1 METEKTKDP
10 VERIAQLLE
19 QHKSALILKV
29 DDEVV
34 KLRQENSALNAR
46 LIEIENAA
54 RKSRIN
60 VPGLEDEKQKFSFFK
75 AVMAIQS
82 RNWDNAGFE
91 KEVFDATRKTMAALG
106 GGTAGG
112 YIVPTIYIPE
122 LIEMLSAES
131 VVASMGATFLRDLQG
146 SPIQIPKQLTG
157 STAYWVGENTSI
169 TASDLTFGQISL
181 TPKKVGALVKLSN
194 TLLKLSNPSAEALV
208 RRDIALSL
216 ALKIDYGALR
226 DSGANK
232 PTGILGTANINTV
245 AIGADGGNLTFDN
258 IIDMEYALAEDNA
271 LRGNLGYIFHPAIR
285 RKFLKTKVAHY
296 SGQTADMEY
305 LIPPMTETTL
315 KGYLGYPYK
324 MTTQIPIDLTK
335 GNGTALTEVYYG
347 NWAEFIIG
355 QWGGMEIMASN
366 ETSDA
371 FEKDQTW
378 VRVLQ
383 EVDFAVRHPESFCV
397 ISDAKAT

>member
-1 METEKTKDP
+1 MDP
-10 VERIAQLLE
+10 VERIAKLLE
-19 QHKSALILKV
+19 EHKSALVLKF
-29 DDEVV
+29 DEETL
-34 KLRQENSALNAR
+34 KMRSENAALNAR
-46 LIEIENAA
+46 LEEIENKA
-54 RKSRIN
+54 RPTRVH

-75 AVMAIQS
+75 AIMAIQS
-82 RNWDNAGFE
+82 KDWANAGFE
-91 KEVFDATRKTMAALG
+91 KEIFDTTRKTMAALG

-112 YIVPTIYIPE
+112 YIVPTIYIAD
-122 LIEMLSAES
+122 LIELLSAES

-157 STAYWVGENTSI
+157 STAYWVGENLAI
-169 TASDLTFGQISL
+169 TPSDLTFGQITL

-194 TLLKLSNPSAEALV
+194 TLIKLSNPSAEALV
-208 RRDIALSL
+208 RRDLALSL
-216 ALKIDYGALR
+216 ALKIDYAALR

-232 PTGILGTANINTV
+232 PTGVLATANINTV
-245 AIGADGGNLTFDN
+245 AIGADGGDFTFDH

-271 LRGNLGYIFHPAIR
+271 LRGRLGYIFPPAIR
-285 RKFLKTKVAHY
+285 RKFLKTKIANY
-296 SGQTADMEY
+296 TGQTTEMQY
-305 LIPPMTETTL
+305 LVPPMTETVL
-315 KGYLGYPYK
+315 AGYLGYPYK
-324 MTTQIPIDLTK
+324 MTTQIPINLTK
-335 GNGTALTEVYYG
+335 GNGTALTEVYFA
-347 NWAEFIIG
+347 NWQELIIG

-397 ISDAKAT
+397 CSDAKAT